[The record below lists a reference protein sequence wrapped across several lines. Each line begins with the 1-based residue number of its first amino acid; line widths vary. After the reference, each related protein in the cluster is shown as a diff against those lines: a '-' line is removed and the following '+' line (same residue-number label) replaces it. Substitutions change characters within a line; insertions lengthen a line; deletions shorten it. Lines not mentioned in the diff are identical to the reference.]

1 VNMVAKVASLLE
13 TVLGD
18 GAEELAEKH
27 GVIKRKRN
35 FTGTSLLRMLVLTL
49 LRKPRATF
57 ADWSLTA
64 AQLGVLVTATAVEKR
79 FTPSLVDFL
88 KETLQRTL
96 QEVVV
101 AQAISGGLLDRF
113 TAVYIGDSPSLS
125 LPDERKDEFAGRGG
139 TGDCCQAAL
148 KLQVRWNLKTG
159 ELPPLFIEDGKAS
172 DMKSPLAH
180 QPLRAG
186 SMEIFD
192 LGYFSVERFRRLND
206 HQAFF
211 ISRLQ
216 HGVAVFDAD
225 DRPVLLRTFL
235 EAKEVNGIV
244 DVRVKLGKNDRFE
257 CRLVALR
264 VPEEIANRRRQKAR
278 ENAGKHGRV
287 SSQEYLELLGW
298 SLFVTNASEELLTW
312 REMVVLYRS
321 RWQIELLFKL
331 WKSHNQLAHRRPG
344 ATATEVMA
352 VLWAK
357 LIGILLQHW
366 LLLTATWL
374 DHRRSLMKAVR
385 ILREW
390 MVSIIRVLDQRESLE
405 HTITDLQAN
414 IRNVAKIQ
422 SRKKH
427 PSHFQL
433 LQNPALLDWNP

>member
-1 VNMVAKVASLLE
+1 MVAKVASLLE

-18 GAEELAEKH
+18 GAEELAKKH
-27 GVIKRKRN
+27 GVIQRQRK
-35 FTGTSLLRMLVLTL
+35 FTGTILLRMLVLTL
-49 LRKPRATF
+49 LKKPLATF
-57 ADWSLTA
+57 ANWSLTA
-64 AQLGVLVTATAVEKR
+64 AQLGISVTATAVEKR
-79 FTPSLVDFL
+79 FTSSLVNFL
-88 KETLQRTL
+88 KEALKRSL

-101 AQAISGGLLDRF
+101 AQPISGGLLDRF
-113 TAVYIGDSPSLS
+113 TAVYIGDSTSIS
-125 LPDERKDEFAGRGG
+125 LPDELKDQFAGRGG

-159 ELPPLFIEDGKAS
+159 ELPQVLIEDGKAS
-172 DMKSPLAH
+172 DVKSPIAH
-180 QPLRAG
+180 QPPQAG

-192 LGYFSVERFRRLND
+192 LGYFSVERFRRLRD
-206 HQAFF
+206 HKAFF

-225 DRPVLLRTFL
+225 NGPVSLCEFL
-235 EAKEVNGIV
+235 EAKAVNGVV
-244 DVRVKLGKNDRFE
+244 DVRVKLGKNERFG
-257 CRLVALR
+257 CRLIALR

-278 ENAGKHGRV
+278 ENACKHGRA
-287 SSQEYLELLGW
+287 SSGEYLELLGW
-298 SLFVTNASEELLTW
+298 SLFVTNASEELLNW
-312 REMVVLYRS
+312 KEIVVLYRS

-344 ATATEVMA
+344 ATTLEVMA

-374 DHRRSLMKAVR
+374 DHRRSLSKAAQ

-390 MVSIIRVLDQRESLE
+390 MVSIIRILDQRESLE
-405 HTITDLQAN
+405 RTIADLHAN

-422 SRKKH
+422 SRRKH

-433 LQNPALLDWNP
+433 LQNPTLLDWNP